1 MSSVTASASRTT
13 TASPLALRV
22 PPLVTTRTRASNRSA
37 PVIGRPSAV
46 VPAPSPL
53 TPRMTRS
60 PSAVASTVARCG
72 VCIRASKEIR
82 PGRLAVSRT
91 TMTWSG
97 ALANTSRENVTPPL
111 VKDT

>member
-22 PPLVTTRTRASNRSA
+22 PPLGEHADARFEAQRAGHRTAVGGRA
-37 PVIGRPSAV
+37 G
-46 VPAPSPL
+46 
-53 TPRMTRS
+53 
-60 PSAVASTVARCG
+60 AVAVDAAHHEVAVRG
-72 VCIRASKEIR
+72 RLDRRALRRLHPRLER
-82 PGRLAVSRT
+82 DPPGRLAVSRT

-111 VKDT
+111 V